1 MPFLIKHAAQSVR
14 CLLWLLACLCVL
26 DAHADD
32 VERVRQQLAELKTEI
47 EAIQARIRAAEQ
59 QRDTLDDQ
67 LARTEREISSVTRE
81 LKRLQTAIARQ
92 TDRLGELDREQAALD
107 QQIGTQHQALIAQAR
122 SAYALGQN
130 QLLKMVIN
138 QDDPQ
143 AVGRSMAYYR
153 FFNQLRLEQIS
164 RIRAQLLRVAEL
176 AAEELRVSASLEA
189 DEQRLI
195 SERDNKQALAA
206 QRKVLLEDISQ
217 QIRSSQSQLGSL
229 NQDQQ
234 RLQSLLEQLQDI
246 FADIPEQIDNAPEF
260 DALKG
265 LLNWPIEGRMFL
277 APGKNKPGGM
287 NRLGALIKADKGVNV
302 RAVSYGRVAYSDW
315 LRGFGLLTIVDH
327 GDGYLSLYGFNEA
340 LLKDV
345 GDWVGRD
352 EIIATVG
359 DNSLINGSGLYFELR
374 HDGKTIDPRGWI
386 RPAN

>member
-1 MPFLIKHAAQSVR
+1 MCIRRLP
-14 CLLWLLACLCVL
+14 WLLACLCVL
-26 DAHADD
+26 TAQADD
-32 VERVRQQLAELKTEI
+32 VERVREQLATLKTEI
-47 EAIQARIRAAEQ
+47 EAIQSRIHDAEQ

-67 LARTEREISSVTRE
+67 LASTERDISSVTRE
-81 LKRLQTAIARQ
+81 LKRLQSAIGLL
-92 TDRLGELDREQAALD
+92 TDRLGELDREQADLNRD
-107 QQIGTQHQALIAQAR
+107 IGTQHHALIKQAR

-130 QLLKMVIN
+130 RLLKMVIN

-153 FFNQLRLEQIS
+153 FFNRQRLEQIS

-176 AAEELRVSASLEA
+176 AAEELRVTASLQA

-195 SERDNKQALAA
+195 SERDNKQALAT
-206 QRKVLLEDISQ
+206 QRKALLLEISQ
-217 QIRSSQSQLGSL
+217 QIRNSQSQLGSL

-265 LLNWPIEGRMFL
+265 LLNWPIDGRMFL
-277 APGKNKPGGM
+277 APGKSKPGGM
-287 NRLGALIKADKGVNV
+287 NRLGALIKASKGDSV

-315 LRGFGLLTIVDH
+315 LRGFGLLMIVDH

-352 EIIATVG
+352 EVIATVG

-374 HDGKTIDPRGWI
+374 KTGKTIDPRVWI